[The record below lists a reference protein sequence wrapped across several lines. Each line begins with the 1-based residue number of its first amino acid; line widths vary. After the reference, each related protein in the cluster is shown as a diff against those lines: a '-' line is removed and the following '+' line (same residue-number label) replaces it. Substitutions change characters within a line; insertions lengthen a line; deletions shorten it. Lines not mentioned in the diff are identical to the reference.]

1 MSTRRPRNRNYGET
15 YAIQAATVWV
25 PSFLLMLKFWTY
37 SNKLIYIYLTLG
49 VNNTVH
55 DTDLSVAEQG
65 WEGWMMPEITV
76 RVPGGCGA
84 GLRPLMPPSSVL
96 QHTRRQDLS
105 LGQDSCYSRLCGP
118 TSQQHPNTGM
128 MLYVVCDL
136 VICCVHQQCSGQ
148 GLFQWC
154 CCSLGQSSETTA
166 AMGLYHH
173 KKIIWSLDTDLQL
186 CGRNEPNFILLWR
199 LKCWEHAFWGIKH
212 IHNSCD
218 RSVTS
223 V

>member
-1 MSTRRPRNRNYGET
+1 MEWTTQSMILICPWLSRDGRDGWCPRSPSECP
-15 YAIQAATVWV
+15 VVVV
-25 PSFLLMLKFWTY
+25 PAW
-37 SNKLIYIYLTLG
+37 
-49 VNNTVH
+49 
-55 DTDLSVAEQG
+55 DLSCPRPQSSNTPGARTSLSDRTVATLASVGQHLN
-65 WEGWMMPEITV
+65 I
-76 RVPGGCGA
+76 
-84 GLRPLMPPSSVL
+84 SS
-96 QHTRRQDLS
+96 
-105 LGQDSCYSRLCGP
+105 
-118 TSQQHPNTGM
+118 

-148 GLFQWC
+148 WLFQWC

-212 IHNSCD
+212 IHNSYD
-218 RSVTS
+218 RNVTS